1 MVGWVRALF
10 TVLLVLTG
18 IPRNDPADQRIVRPA
33 SSGLVAVVTYAGT
46 LHVVPL
52 DGSTLVPPGTVL
64 AVSANPRA
72 RIADSFPFAPS
83 NDPRSHEQWGLRAV
97 GAKAAWERSTGKEI
111 VVAVLDTGVAPHA
124 DLPGLLPGRSFTGD
138 TNPDPNGHGT
148 HVAGIIAAAM
158 GNGLGI
164 AGLAPAV
171 RLLPVQVL
179 DAEGSG
185 DHADIAAGIIWA
197 TDSGADVINLS
208 LGGEESSDALSAAV
222 QYAIDKGVIVVAAAG
237 NSGSGSNAPMYPA
250 AYDPVLAVA
259 AAGPDGTAA
268 MFSNS
273 GPYVDL
279 AAPGFAILS
288 TVPDGYDYLSGT
300 SQAAP
305 FVSAAAALLLAAGR
319 APAEVS
325 ALLTKSARDVLP
337 AGRDPYTGSGML
349 DAAAALGAPPTGAT
363 PVPSL
368 PERLPDLPT
377 IPELPTLRPPS
388 LDVPSMAPLVSIITP
403 ERLRYG
409 SVFEVAILVA
419 NCQKCTL
426 HVDAPRNQTQKIN
439 APERSGVVK
448 VRLRATVS
456 GAVRV
461 ATVEGETLASAKFVV
476 ESSIEMSKPVPTRGG
491 VTIRGIVRPGRTTV
505 SLERMEQG
513 TWRSLASRQSADGSF
528 VFQVRR
534 SKPGVYRL
542 VTDDGAV
549 SRPFVA

>member
-1 MVGWVRALF
+1 VRALL
-10 TVLLVLTG
+10 TTLLLFTG
-18 IPRNDPADQRIVRPA
+18 IPLSSPAA
-33 SSGLVAVVTYAGT
+33 SSSTSTAPSDLVAVVAYAGT
-46 LHVVPL
+46 LHVIPL
-52 DGSTLVPPGTVL
+52 DGSTAVPPGTVL
-64 AVSANPRA
+64 AVSKNPRA
-72 RIADSFPFAPS
+72 YTIGSSLFAPS
-83 NDPRSHEQWGLRAV
+83 DDPRSHEQWGLRAV

-111 VVAVLDTGVAPHA
+111 VVAVLDTGVAPHE
-124 DLPGLLPGRSFTGD
+124 DLPGLLPGRSFIGATE
-138 TNPDPNGHGT
+138 PDPNGHGT

-185 DHADIAAGIIWA
+185 DHADIASGIIWA
-197 TDSGADVINLS
+197 TDNGADVINLS
-208 LGGEESSDALSAAV
+208 LGGEESSDVLSAAV
-222 QYAIDKGVIVVAAAG
+222 QYAVSKDVIVVAAAG

-288 TVPDGYDYLSGT
+288 TVPGGYDYLSGT

-305 FVSAAAALLLAAGR
+305 FVSAAAALLLGAGR
-319 APAEVS
+319 APAEIS
-325 ALLTKSARDVLP
+325 NILATSSRDVLP
-337 AGRDPYTGSGML
+337 TGRDPYTGAGML
-349 DAAAALGAPPTGAT
+349 DVAAALGAPPTGAT

-368 PERLPDLPT
+368 PERLPNLPA

-388 LDVPSMAPLVSIITP
+388 LDVPTMAPLVSIIAP

-409 SVFEVAILVA
+409 SMFEVTVLVA
-419 NCQKCTL
+419 NCRKCAL
-426 HVDAPRNQTQKIN
+426 HVDAPRNQTQMIT

-456 GAVRV
+456 GTVRV
-461 ATVEGETLASAKFVV
+461 ATSDGVTLASTKYVV
-476 ESSIEMSKPVPTRGG
+476 ESSIEMSKPVSARGS

-505 SLERMEQG
+505 SLERLEQG
-513 TWRSLASRQSADGSF
+513 AWRSLASRHSTDGSF

-534 SKPGVYRL
+534 SKPGVYRIAAS
-542 VTDDGAV
+542 DGAV
-549 SRPFVA
+549 SRPFAA

>member
-1 MVGWVRALF
+1 MVRLVRTLLTAL
-10 TVLLVLTG
+10 LLLTG
-18 IPRNDPADQRIVRPA
+18 IPLDGPATLRPA
-33 SSGLVAVVTYAGT
+33 PTTPSALVAVVSYAGT

-52 DGSTLVPPGTVL
+52 DGSTMVPPGTVL
-64 AVSANPRA
+64 AVSTNPRA
-72 RIADSFPFAPS
+72 HIAGSSPFAPS
-83 NDPRSHEQWGLRAV
+83 DDPRSHEQWGLRAV

-111 VVAVLDTGVAPHA
+111 VVAVLDTGVAPHE
-124 DLPGLLPGRSFTGD
+124 DLPRLLPGRSFTGG

-171 RLLPVQVL
+171 RILPVQVL
-179 DAEGSG
+179 DADGSG
-185 DHADIAAGIIWA
+185 DHADIASGIVWA
-197 TDSGADVINLS
+197 TDNDADVINLS
-208 LGGEESSDALSAAV
+208 LGGEESSDVLSAAV
-222 QYAIDKGVIVVAAAG
+222 QYAISKGVIVVAAAG

-250 AYDPVLAVA
+250 AYDPVLAVS

-273 GPYVDL
+273 GPYVDI

-305 FVSAAAALLLAAGR
+305 FVSAAAALLLGAGHTSV
-319 APAEVS
+319 EVPNI
-325 ALLTKSARDVLP
+325 LTSSSRDVLP

-349 DAAAALGAPPTGAT
+349 DVAAALGAPPTGAA

-368 PERLPDLPT
+368 PELLPGLPAV
-377 IPELPTLRPPS
+377 PELPSLRPPS
-388 LDVPSMAPLVSIITP
+388 LDVPTMAPLVSIITP

-409 SVFEVAILVA
+409 SMFEATVLVA
-419 NCQKCTL
+419 NCQKCSL
-426 HVDAPRNQTQKIN
+426 HVDAPRNQTQKIT

-448 VRLRATVS
+448 VRLRAAVS
-456 GAVRV
+456 GTVRV
-461 ATVEGETLASAKFVV
+461 ATAEGVLLASAKYVV
-476 ESSIEMSKPVPTRGG
+476 ESSIEISKPVATRGN
-491 VTIRGIVRPGRTTV
+491 VMIRGVVRPARGTV
-505 SLERMEQG
+505 SLERLERG
-513 TWRSLASRQSADGSF
+513 TWRLLASRQSADGSF

-534 SKPGVYRL
+534 SRPGVYRI
-542 VTDDGAV
+542 VANDGAV
-549 SRPFVA
+549 SRPFTA